1 MLIQEKTHV
10 AIFLLLSVRAF
21 SRSHAC
27 HESIQMSSR
36 LSNQIAA
43 GRGGAIAW
51 FAEFFFSR
59 SPGASSRSCCNSGNN
74 CTSILSSFFRKLYN
88 VLKEAK
94 V

>member
-10 AIFLLLSVRAF
+10 AIFELLSVRAF

-43 GRGGAIAW
+43 GRGNRLVRRILFFLARREPLRAVVVTREIIAPLSCLL
-51 FAEFFFSR
+51 FSE
-59 SPGASSRSCCNSGNN
+59 SY
-74 CTSILSSFFRKLYN
+74 TMF
-88 VLKEAK
+88 
-94 V
+94 

>member
-10 AIFLLLSVRAF
+10 AIFELLSVRAF

-43 GRGGAIAW
+43 GRGGTIAW

-59 SPGASSRSCCNSGNN
+59 SLVVTREIIAPLSCLLFTESY
-74 CTSILSSFFRKLYN
+74 TMF
-88 VLKEAK
+88 
-94 V
+94 

>member
-51 FAEFFFSR
+51 FAEFFFLAR
-59 SPGASSRSCCNSGNN
+59 REPLRAVVVTREIIAPLSCLLFSESY
-74 CTSILSSFFRKLYN
+74 TMF
-88 VLKEAK
+88 
-94 V
+94 